1 MYQHLSLR
9 RKGNLGVLDH
19 LIIFVSSKEGCLIAV
34 GFPLLYF
41 PLLDQSYVSERV
53 FTQTHTHMNMYMN
66 LASYNERFLS
76 TKDNKIRWEIN

>member
-53 FTQTHTHMNMYMN
+53 FTQTHTHMYIYEI
-66 LASYNERFLS
+66 LQREISQYEGQQ
-76 TKDNKIRWEIN
+76 NKIGN